1 MHLKGLAILIFA
13 IAVTVLLIL
22 NRGQLRSS
30 NDQFPSV
37 HSETSAEQ
45 SQLLTIGD
53 TYYLFDVVDNGPEK
67 LQKLLQRA
75 EYLSKQA
82 NETDKKL
89 TIAMVIHGP
98 DMDIFDKK
106 YYKKQK
112 KLVDT
117 AARLDADG
125 VIDFKICQT
134 TARSR
139 GIKESSFPAFME
151 MVPFAPDEINHLE
164 AEGYVRF

>member
-1 MHLKGLAILIFA
+1 MNLKAIALLILA
-13 IAVTVLLIL
+13 IAVSVLLIMSGE
-22 NRGQLRSS
+22 RLRSGS
-30 NDQFPSV
+30 DQLSPAQN
-37 HSETSAEQ
+37 EMSAEQ

-75 EYLSKQA
+75 EVLSKQA
-82 NETDKKL
+82 SETEHKL

-106 YYKKQK
+106 NYLKQK

-117 AARLDADG
+117 AARLEADG
-125 VIDFKICQT
+125 VIDFKVCQT
-134 TARSR
+134 IARSR

-151 MVPFAPDEINHLE
+151 MVPFAPAEIDRLE
-164 AEGYVRF
+164 AEGYVHF